1 MNEFESAHRGVLSPE
16 LQSGAEPGRKA
27 ECRLETRYH
36 PTPPLLTLNSITPNY
51 SLMPYFSII
60 IPVYNV
66 APYLRECLDSVLAQT
81 LTDWETIC
89 VDDGSTD
96 GSGTILDEY
105 AAKDSRFCVIHQS
118 NAGVSAARNAALDVA
133 QGVYIMFLDADDV
146 WSEHCLET
154 IEEVSARHND
164 AELIRFKHVSFTDVI
179 RFGPREEPLAIEIID
194 VSKEIKMTD
203 FFDTLFVGYAY
214 RRSIINSRR
223 FPPYKRG
230 EDRVFLNGIQLF
242 AVTKIH
248 AIDQVLYGYRQ
259 RATSQMHTLPSAQ
272 VIKDEALHRL
282 DMMTLVDSSG
292 KLVKYEKCGWSTHY
306 FVYDLWINLNL
317 CVAEARKDLLN
328 FWFSLLP
335 RLVSCRR
342 MSRRL
347 RWAYSLSM
355 RLNSRV
361 PVLILGYLPR
371 WYYLHSPTCK
381 AYRLVGRI
389 IKWIKG

>member
-1 MNEFESAHRGVLSPE
+1 M
-16 LQSGAEPGRKA
+16 
-27 ECRLETRYH
+27 
-36 PTPPLLTLNSITPNY
+36 TPK
-51 SLMPYFSII
+51 FSII

-81 LTDWETIC
+81 FTDWEAIC

-96 GSGTILDEY
+96 GSGAILDEY
-105 AAKDSRFCVIHQS
+105 AAKDSRFRVTHQA

-133 QGVYIMFLDADDV
+133 DGEWVMFLDADDV
-146 WSEHCLET
+146 WSVHCLGT
-154 IEEVSARHND
+154 IEQVAAKCND
-164 AELIRFKHVSFTDVI
+164 AELIRFKQVNFTDGI
-179 RFGPREEPLAIEIID
+179 RFDPKKGPAAIEIID
-194 VSKEIKMTD
+194 ISQEIKMTD
-203 FFDTLFVGYAY
+203 FFNTLFGGYAY
-214 RRSIINSRR
+214 RRNIINSRR

-242 AVTKIH
+242 EVRKIH

-259 RATSQMHTLPSAQ
+259 RATSQMHTVPSVQ

-306 FVYDLWINLNL
+306 FVYDLWNNLDS
-317 CVAEARKDLLN
+317 CVAEARKDLLD
-328 FWFSLLP
+328 FWLSLLP
-335 RLVSCRR
+335 RLASCRR
-342 MSRRL
+342 LSRRL
-347 RWAYSLSM
+347 RWVYRLSM

-361 PVLILGYLPR
+361 PALILGYFPR
-371 WYYLHSPTCK
+371 WYYLHSPVCK

-389 IKWIKG
+389 IQRIKGSRYV